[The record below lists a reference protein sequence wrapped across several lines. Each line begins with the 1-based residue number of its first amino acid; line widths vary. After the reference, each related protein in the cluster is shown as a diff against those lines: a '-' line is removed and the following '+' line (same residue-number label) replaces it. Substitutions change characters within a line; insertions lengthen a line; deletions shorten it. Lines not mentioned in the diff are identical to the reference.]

1 MTTHAFYIGQT
12 LTWRSQRSTCLT
24 CQVLVLIESTLLHCN
39 VRWHWKTTIGKAAD
53 RYQLIKTTTE
63 ENIVNGPILVFNKY
77 LFLAPVPDKPIN
89 LSSD

>member
-39 VRWHWKTTIGKAAD
+39 VRWHWKTRIGKAAD
-53 RYQLIKTTTE
+53 
-63 ENIVNGPILVFNKY
+63 
-77 LFLAPVPDKPIN
+77 
-89 LSSD
+89 